1 MLKVRFDKAPECLAS
16 VVIPAFV
23 CLAERVHTHRSHRIR
38 PKRASH
44 RIRPGQGSKAAVRQP
59 TRPRQAVSKAQ
70 GNTPKVIRRM
80 SLQFSQFSQFSQLSV
95 PQGAKHGLARESEAW
110 IGQREL
116 FIHRVSAIIII

>member
-1 MLKVRFDKAPECLAS
+1 MDWPERAKHGLNGPSTHTYTQIHRFTDS
-16 VVIPAFV
+16 QI
-23 CLAERVHTHRSHRIR
+23 HRIR

-80 SLQFSQFSQFSQLSV
+80 
-95 PQGAKHGLARESEAW
+95 GLARESEAW
-110 IGQREL
+110 IEWPKSGLLLHAQSQ
-116 FIHRVSAIIII
+116 V